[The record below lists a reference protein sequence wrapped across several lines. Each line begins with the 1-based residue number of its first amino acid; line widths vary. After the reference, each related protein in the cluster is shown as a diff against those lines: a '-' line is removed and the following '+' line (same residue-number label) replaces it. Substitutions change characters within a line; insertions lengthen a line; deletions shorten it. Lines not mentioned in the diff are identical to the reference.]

1 MSVKTRELQRL
12 WWDWL
17 GTSERLLRSLNE
29 QTLALMGRDV
39 TRIESLHRIESL
51 QPELETMM
59 GRMRWIDDQAAA
71 CAAKLAEGMG
81 VEPTLRG
88 LTHVLPE
95 TEAQQLNTIANR
107 VRTVASN
114 VEEVLDRNRTLLE
127 NELTY
132 VGGTLA
138 LIAKAVTEQQ
148 GRFGHQTA
156 EPVLLDQV
164 A

>member
-1 MSVKTRELQRL
+1 VSVKTRELQRL

-39 TRIESLHRIESL
+39 TRIESL

>member
-29 QTLALMGRDV
+29 LTLALMGRDV
-39 TRIESLHRIESL
+39 ARIESL

-107 VRTVASN
+107 VRIVAAN

>member
-39 TRIESLHRIESL
+39 ARIESL

-107 VRTVASN
+107 VRIVAAN